1 MKGLA
6 INANRLVHDVMRL
19 SSIVVNGRLD
29 RSEPIVTRVEDMTPV
44 LLIHR
49 IVNHHRFVAVNG
61 FDVLVAKKKAAD
73 TS

>member
-19 SSIVVNGRLD
+19 SSSVVNGRLD

-44 LLIHR
+44 LLIHILINNHR
-49 IVNHHRFVAVNG
+49 CVTVNC
-61 FDVLVAKKKAAD
+61 FDILVAEKKAAD